1 MKILGIIAEYNPFHN
16 GHAYLL
22 DTARHIV
29 CPDYCI
35 AVMSGNF
42 LQRGETAL
50 FDKYKRSLMAILGGL
65 DAVYELPAYYA
76 CSSAEEFAAAA
87 VITMKC
93 LSVTHLAFGAEC
105 EDLSLLKKLAALT
118 ISENECFTNCLKERI
133 AAGDTYALA
142 YSYAICQCV
151 TEPGVTDIL
160 SQPNNM
166 LALCYLRAI
175 LRHCPDI
182 EPVLIPRREAMY
194 HDTRIQGSIASAG
207 AIRNQLINQGISPE
221 VMKTIPSSTGIN
233 LPQKNAKI
241 QYLSNHD
248 LSQLLT
254 YSLLQHTVQQG
265 ELSDIYDISPEL
277 ANRMTALSPAFS
289 DFDTLV
295 DALKTKQYT
304 RTRICRSLI
313 HLLLSM
319 RQGIFSEAK
328 KKGYIFYVRL
338 LGFAT
343 ACSPLIKYQKLHC
356 PVPFIQ
362 KVSHAESTFVKSAL
376 DRSALYESVSNSSD
390 CIELARQLFFADLY
404 ASNLYRLCWYH
415 KYGEILPD
423 DYQTNACIVI
433 EE

>member
-22 DTARHIV
+22 TTARDII

-42 LQRGETAL
+42 LQRGEAAL
-50 FDKYKRSLMAILGGL
+50 FDKYKRSQMAIMGGL

-87 VITMKC
+87 VITMKY

-105 EDLSLLKKLAALT
+105 ENLPLLQKLASVT
-118 ISENECFTNCLKERI
+118 ISENETFSNCLKERV

-151 TEPGVTDIL
+151 TEPGVADIL
-160 SQPNNM
+160 AQPNNM

-175 LRHCPDI
+175 LKYCPDM

-194 HDTRIQGSIASAG
+194 HDTRVQGSVASAA
-207 AIRNQLINQGISPE
+207 AIRKHLIDQGISAE
-221 VMKTIPSSTGIN
+221 IMKTMPASTGIH
-233 LPQKNAKI
+233 LPGKNAKI

-248 LSQLLT
+248 LSQPLT
-254 YSLLQHTVQQG
+254 YSLLEHTVQQG
-265 ELSDIYDISPEL
+265 ELSEFYDISPEL
-277 ANRMTALSPAFS
+277 ANRMADLSPAFS
-289 DFDTLV
+289 DFDTLA

-304 RTRICRSLI
+304 RTRISRSLI

-319 RQGIFSEAK
+319 KQDIFSEAK
-328 KKGYIFYVRL
+328 EKGYVFYVRL
-338 LGFAT
+338 LGFAK

-356 PVPFIQ
+356 PVPYIQ
-362 KVSHAESTFVKSAL
+362 KVSQAKNT
-376 DRSALYESVSNSSD
+376 
-390 CIELARQLFFADLY
+390 LACTNVAKQLFLADLY
-404 ASNLYRLCWYH
+404 ASNMYRLCWYH

-423 DYQTNACIVI
+423 DYQTNACIVN